1 MPEGSIIAMPF
12 FRSGEQVKAGDR
24 VRLHGEP
31 GEIES
36 VHDPVKDPD
45 DWFIKMCGAG
55 AMIAEESVRA
65 LVYRRS
71 GA

>member
-1 MPEGSIIAMPF
+1 MPF

-36 VHDPVKDPD
+36 VHDAVQDPD

-55 AMIAEESVRA
+55 AMIAEPKGFGRLFIDAPV
-65 LVYRRS
+65 L
-71 GA
+71 